1 VSGDERFDGCMPC
14 IAMRRRTA
22 GMKRNRNKGLLAI
35 ALFKWFKGAL
45 LIMLAFGLLKFLH
58 RDVGEVAEDFA
69 NKLRVDPDN
78 RYLGALLAKL
88 NLLDDRKLE
97 ALSGLTFAYSALFLT
112 EGTGLFFEKRW
123 AEFLTIIATASFIPV
138 ELYELFKNPSLVKSL
153 FLLINGGIVVYLA
166 VNLRGRKDS

>member
-1 VSGDERFDGCMPC
+1 MPW

-45 LIMLAFGLLKFLH
+45 LIVLAFGVLKLLH
-58 RDVGEVAEDFA
+58 RDVGEVVEDFA

-123 AEFLTIIATASFIPV
+123 AEFLTIIATASFIPL
-138 ELYELFKNPSLVKSL
+138 ELYELFKNPSVMKSF
-153 FLLINGGIVVYLA
+153 FLALNAVIIVYL
-166 VNLRGRKDS
+166 VVTLRRRKHS

>member
-1 VSGDERFDGCMPC
+1 MPW

-45 LIMLAFGLLKFLH
+45 LIVLAFGVLKLLH
-58 RDVGEVAEDFA
+58 RDVGEVVEDFA

-123 AEFLTIIATASFIPV
+123 AEFLTIIATASFIPL
-138 ELYELFKNPSLVKSL
+138 ELYELFKNPSVMKSF
-153 FLLINGGIVVYLA
+153 FLALNAVIIVYLV
-166 VNLRGRKDS
+166 VNLRRRKHS